1 MFKIEPGHPLVTVDI
16 MRAAEAAVIAA
27 GTPALTLM
35 ERAADGTARAIL
47 AHLPT
52 RRATILCGN
61 GNNGGDGYGIAAR
74 LAEAGVAVTV
84 AADGPPTS
92 DAAAAMAERWHG
104 PRVPL
109 HEAPM
114 APLMID
120 ALFGIGLN
128 RPLDARHQA
137 AIDRVRGHGRVVAI
151 DIASG
156 LDANLGRAQ
165 GLPLAADL
173 TIAFAAAKMGHF
185 LGDGPS
191 LSGRVCVIDIG
202 VPVQTAATIV
212 TRPRLVG
219 PARSAHK
226 YDRGWVL
233 MVEGETSHGGAAG
246 LASLAA
252 MRSGAGLVTIAGEG
266 DALPA
271 LAMMRRND
279 EEAANL
285 LNDPRLGSV
294 IIGPGMA
301 AGARARGWLK
311 RLTWAGKPLVLDAG
325 VLRLLAEG
333 PIGAP
338 AVLTPH
344 EGEFTQ
350 LFGPIGDDRVAA
362 VQAAARTTD
371 SVVLLKGPTTV
382 IAAPDGR
389 VALNVHSAPWLATAG
404 SGDVLAGMIAALLA
418 QGLPL
423 FDAACGAAWL
433 HGDAGQRMGP
443 GRIADDLVAL
453 LPEVF
458 AGL

>member
-1 MFKIEPGHPLVTVDI
+1 MFQIAPGHPLVTVDI

-35 ERAADGTARAIL
+35 ERAADGAARAIL

-52 RRATILCGN
+52 RRATILCGT
-61 GNNGGDGYGIAAR
+61 GNNGGDGYGIALR

-84 AADGPPTS
+84 ATEGPPTS
-92 DAAAAMAERWHG
+92 DTAAAMAARWPG
-104 PRVPL
+104 PVVGL
-109 HEAPM
+109 HDAPA
-114 APLMID
+114 APVVID

-128 RPLDARHQA
+128 RPLDGHHQA
-137 AIDRVRGHGRVVAI
+137 AVDRLRGQGQVVAI

-156 LDANLGRAQ
+156 LNANLGTAQ
-165 GLPLAADL
+165 GRPLAADL
-173 TIAFAAAKMGHF
+173 TIAFAAAKLGHF
-185 LGDGPS
+185 LGEGRA

-202 VPVQTAATIV
+202 VPVQTNSIMVA
-212 TRPRLVG
+212 RPRLVG
-219 PARSAHK
+219 PAHSAHK

-233 MVEGETSHGGAAG
+233 MVEGETGHGGAAG

-266 DALPA
+266 SDLPA

-294 IIGPGMA
+294 IIGPGIA
-301 AGARARGWLK
+301 AGSRARGWLK

-325 VLRLLAEG
+325 ILRLLAEG

-344 EGEFTQ
+344 EGEFAQ
-350 LFGPIGDDRVAA
+350 LFGPIGEDRVAA
-362 VQAAARTTD
+362 VQAAARTVD
-371 SVVLLKGPTTV
+371 AVVLLKGPTTV

-404 SGDVLAGMIAALLA
+404 SGDVLSGMVAALLA

-433 HGDAGQRMGP
+433 HGDAGQRLGP